1 MEATCETPK
10 TCRICGVTEG
20 ETKEHVWKDTVCTGS
35 RVCGVCGATESVLC
49 DHDWMD
55 ATCTE
60 PKTCG
65 ICGETSGSAI
75 GHNWM
80 KLSSSDG
87 NNIGST
93 IISIC
98 TRCREL
104 NKSTV
109 GEIDFTIRDNLP
121 DGNGKTGRVILL
133 GGQSNASGTSLDEYL
148 KTNVSPEKY
157 AEYDDGYDNVY
168 INYHISDGT
177 YKSQGF
183 VKCATRQGEFGTC
196 FGPELGLAE
205 KLTEMYPDEMFFII
219 KYAWGGTNLFEQWLS
234 PSSNG
239 KTGVLYKQF
248 VKFVE
253 ESIRYLEDKNYA
265 VKIEGMCWMQG
276 ESDSFSV
283 ENGTNYRVHLSN
295 LIKDIRSEF
304 ADQADLD
311 GIAFVDACIAD
322 NPNYWVYGDL
332 VNQSKREVVT
342 ESPMNALID
351 TNAHGLTFD
360 QEPIDQPDMA
370 HYDSLSQ
377 IKLGN
382 LFAEKVADYFD

>member
-1 MEATCETPK
+1 MEATCEKPK

-20 ETKEHVWKDTVCTGS
+20 EAKEHVWKDTCTGS
-35 RVCGVCGATESVLC
+35 RVCSVCGATESVLC
-49 DHDWMD
+49 DQDWRD

-205 KLTEMYPDEMFFII
+205 KLTEMYPDETFFII

-304 ADQADLD
+304 ADHADLD